1 MQRFSTSFPLLVGEF
16 LSIPRIKMNSK
27 PKSIQFFVP
36 SVTYSKL
43 LNFARHIDCVSETEH
58 PKAASA
64 VKLILRAVLDL
75 YSNEDFIEKV
85 EEEGGDTLSYIK
97 RCVRKELQ
105 EKT

>member
-1 MQRFSTSFPLLVGEF
+1 
-16 LSIPRIKMNSK
+16 MNNK
-27 PKSIQFFVP
+27 PKSIQFSVP

-43 LNFARHIDCVSETEH
+43 LSFARHIDCVSENER

-64 VKLILRAVLDL
+64 VKVILRAVLDL

-85 EEEGGDTLSYIK
+85 EEDGGDTLSYIK
-97 RCVRKELQ
+97 RCVRKELR

>member
-1 MQRFSTSFPLLVGEF
+1 MQQFSTSFPLLVGEF
-16 LSIPRIKMNSK
+16 SSLPKRKMNNK
-27 PKSIQFFVP
+27 PKSIQFSVP
-36 SVTYSKL
+36 SATYAKL
-43 LNFARHIDCVSETEH
+43 LSFATHIDCVSETER

-64 VKLILRAVLDL
+64 VKVILRTVLDL

-105 EKT
+105 S